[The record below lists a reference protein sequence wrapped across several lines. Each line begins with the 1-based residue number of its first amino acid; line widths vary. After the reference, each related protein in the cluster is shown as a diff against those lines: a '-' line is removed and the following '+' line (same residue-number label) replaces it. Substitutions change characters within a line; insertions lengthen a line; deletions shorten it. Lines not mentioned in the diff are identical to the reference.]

1 MADGFN
7 QSSNPFLFIAP
18 ANGSQQTWIGYLFRA
33 SDKPPKDFI
42 SFEDAW
48 NSSGSYI
55 YCSRNPDLHTPQKID
70 DFVVAIRK
78 YIDCTYNSCDP
89 FNGRV
94 MAWLVDPYAS
104 AFNKSNT
111 YSFRFGSTGQIV
123 ATSSDLN
130 VPFTS
135 DLTFSIT
142 TGCIIRF
149 NNNAFTF
156 GMPNGSDIS
165 LVSQTY
171 HIQGNVSP
179 NTATLSLTNNL
190 RGCFNYQSNF
200 QTQADLNQD
209 CDFDYIR
216 FQLSYFY
223 NDSNNVL
230 FTQDYPL
237 VKPAARGISIVFTS
251 CVDPTD
257 ILNIYNPQRTWFA
270 FKGTNTDDSPTV
282 ISSWFLTDT
291 AYQVNL
297 IPASGIDPDTGQPLS
312 TTALML
318 FYNCQPGQLNARN
331 FYLTPAGNFGL
342 ALTDANITA
351 RQNLLCGISGT
362 EVISFQPKTETSGDL
377 IAFTPGQNAFSP
389 AFPMQDVSLYDPAG
403 KEKPLLDSTC
413 STSWV
418 SIYSSIVD
426 PVQAPPTYSTQP
438 QGASL
443 YNQDD
448 LIYKKNNDLLGG
460 FSTPS
465 VIENPSTVLFPLVP
479 YAGMQVAG
487 NFDVINFE
495 SQVLNPSRR
504 KKIVIPKSK
513 SKLRNGI
520 DPLDDKTEKATTPQG
535 LIATVYTADNSW
547 AELLIAK
554 NLQSGQD
561 IKFTKPDDTLYQ
573 AFQVNQQFL
582 VITENNHLGKLVSTL
597 NSGDPVVAPAFY
609 NQMSIEEWPFV
620 LNTGLKKQFGDYTNV
635 LIFKFCEGTLQERA
649 RNPQKWTSAK
659 DFNASG
665 EEPDAAQLELTAIS
679 QWIQDY
685 IENGIKQWTDNKDP
699 FFQNFYNIVTDPFW
713 NGVLALKTDINLKSF
728 PQELQGLIGGI
739 DISRFNAHHFGIRIN
754 PIDPKTIDI
763 SSTSSM
769 FGLISYF
776 DQAYEQQLNQGAD
789 PNKPVPAQQG
799 VDYDFKVLKL
809 QVLFENTAVKN
820 FSSKAQL
827 TMNKL
832 FSDKVIGLRTP
843 DGTNSTNTIVY
854 NGSYQR
860 QGSDKPSYIFDQ
872 VGENQFLF
880 DSNVLKYVE
889 VIKSQFNTIVNQ
901 DNENAGRV
909 RSRFNFWG
917 YLSFGIPFFM
927 NGEDKVD
934 MDLFSFGGLT
944 DNVTQTGLNM
954 SNLAI
959 QMDFDV
965 TTPTVRTFTFDTS
978 HLAFDLK
985 QSSLRPDGL
994 YSNFAVQLNGLV
1006 TGSKAKKPV
1015 SFGYLDVTT
1024 QLNSTLPEGD
1034 WYGLDCSL
1042 NLGTPGALAS
1052 AAGFTANL
1060 LLAWAP
1066 GSKAADSN
1074 YNLAVGLR
1082 LPGTGG
1088 DAKLLSL
1095 QGVVRV
1101 SIGDLKLLYVPEQ
1114 KSYLLKLIDIGIRFL
1129 GIAKLPP
1136 GATISFYLFGNPEPG
1151 GSKDTLGWYAA
1162 YVKPVK
1168 DDKETKTLSS

>member
-7 QSSNPFLFIAP
+7 QSTNPFLFIAP
-18 ANGSQQTWIGYLFRA
+18 ANGNQQTWIAYLFGA
-33 SDKPPKDFI
+33 ADKPPKDFV

-48 NSSGSYI
+48 NASGSYI
-55 YCSRNPDLHTPQKID
+55 YCGQDPDLSTPQKTD
-70 DFVVAIRK
+70 DFVAALRN
-78 YIDCTYNSCDP
+78 YINCTYNSCDP

-94 MAWLVDPYAS
+94 MAWLIDPYATY
-104 AFNKSNT
+104 FDKSNT
-111 YSFRFGSTGQIV
+111 YSFKFGSTGQTV

-130 VPFTS
+130 VALTS
-135 DLTFSIT
+135 DLTFSVT
-142 TGCIIRF
+142 TGCIIKF
-149 NNNAFTF
+149 KDNAFTF

-179 NTATLSLTNNL
+179 NTAILPLVNNL

-200 QTQADLNQD
+200 QTQADLNKD

-223 NDSNNVL
+223 KDSNQTL
-230 FTQDYPL
+230 ITQDYPI
-237 VKPAARGISIVFTS
+237 VKPANSGISIVFTS

-257 ILNIYNPQRTWFA
+257 ILNQYNPQRTWFA
-270 FKGTNTDDSPTV
+270 FKGTNTDNSPTV

-291 AYQVNL
+291 GYQLNL
-297 IPASGIDPDTGQPLS
+297 IPVAGIDPGTGQPLS
-312 TTALML
+312 TTAQML
-318 FYNCQPGQLNARN
+318 FYNCQADHPGAGNY
-331 FYLTPAGNFGL
+331 YLAPAGGFVL
-342 ALTDANITA
+342 ALSDENITA

-362 EVISFQPKTETSGDL
+362 EVISFQPKTATSGDL

-389 AFPMQDVSLYDPAG
+389 AFPMQNVSLYDTGNG
-403 KEKPLLDSTC
+403 KEKPLLDNKC
-413 STSWV
+413 LTSWV
-418 SIYSSIVD
+418 SIYPLIAD
-426 PVQAPPTYSTQP
+426 PVQDPPTYSTQP

-443 YNQDD
+443 YNQDS
-448 LIYKKNNDLLGG
+448 LIYPKNNDLLGG
-460 FSTPS
+460 YSTPY
-465 VIENPSTVLFPLVP
+465 VIENASAVSFPIVP
-479 YAGMQVAG
+479 YAGMQAG
-487 NFDVINFE
+487 AFDAINFE
-495 SQVLNPSRR
+495 SEILNPARR
-504 KKIVIPKSK
+504 KKISIPKPK
-513 SKLRNGI
+513 FRADRHAMADANIK
-520 DPLDDKTEKATTPQG
+520 KATTPQG
-535 LIATVYTADNSW
+535 LIATVNTVDNSW
-547 AELLIAK
+547 VELLIAK

-561 IKFTKPDDTLYQ
+561 IKFTEPDDTLYQ

-582 VITENNHLGKLVSTL
+582 VITENNHLGKLISTL
-597 NSGDPVVAPAFY
+597 NPNDPAPASAFF

-649 RNPQKWTSAK
+649 KNPQKWTNAT

-665 EEPDAAQLELTAIS
+665 ETPDAAQLELTAVS

-685 IENGIKQWTDNKDP
+685 IDNGIKQWTDNKDP
-699 FFQNFYNIVTDPFW
+699 FFQNFYDIVTDPYW
-713 NGVLALKTDINLKSF
+713 NGVLVLKTDINLKSF
-728 PQELQGLIGGI
+728 PPELQGLIGGI
-739 DISRFNAHHFGIRIN
+739 DISRFNAHHFGVRIN

-776 DQAYEQQLNQGAD
+776 DQAYEQQLNQGMD
-789 PNKPVPAQQG
+789 PNKPVPAQKG

-809 QVLFENTAVKN
+809 QVLFENTAVKD

-827 TMNKL
+827 TLNKL
-832 FSDKVIGLRTP
+832 FSDKVIGLRTSE
-843 DGTNSTNTIVY
+843 GTNTSNTIVY

-860 QGSDKPSYIFDQ
+860 QGNDKPSYIFDQ
-872 VGENQFLF
+872 VGDNQFLF

-889 VIKSQFNTIVNQ
+889 IIKSQFNTIVNQ
-901 DNENAGRV
+901 DKENAGQV

-917 YLSFGIPFFM
+917 YLSFGIPSFM

-934 MDLFSFGGLT
+934 MDLFSFGSVT
-944 DNVTQTGLNM
+944 DGVTQTGLNM
-954 SNLAI
+954 SNLSI

-965 TTPTVRTFTFDTS
+965 TTPTVRAFTFDTS
-978 HLAFDLK
+978 HIAFDLK
-985 QSSLRPDGL
+985 QSSLRPGGL

-1006 TGSKAKKPV
+1006 TGSKDKKPV

-1052 AAGFTANL
+1052 AAGFTSNL

-1066 GSKAADSN
+1066 GSKATDSN
-1074 YNLAVGLR
+1074 YNLAVGLK

-1095 QGVVRV
+1095 QGVIKI
-1101 SIGDLKLLYVPEQ
+1101 SIGDLKLLYVAEQ
-1114 KSYLLKLIDIGIRFL
+1114 KSYLLKLIDIGIKFL

-1168 DDKETKTLSS
+1168 DDKETKALNS